1 MTEYQVLD
9 VLAEPTVLSGYWT
22 TISYTA
28 PLGSISQGTTA
39 DDYCGP
45 PEQIPTVSWAFD
57 FPVAKLDTICKSFM
71 T

>member
-45 PEQIPTVSWAFD
+45 PEQIPTVS
-57 FPVAKLDTICKSFM
+57 
-71 T
+71 